1 MNVPDIAW
9 STLGTLFS
17 MSRREILE
25 QFDLV
30 SARRFDDG
38 QLQLGAFDSGD
49 LFRNLAALVRAVRKF
64 ETQYIAPKHQGTLE
78 IRNCNAGVIG
88 GDDAK

>member
-17 MSRREILE
+17 MSRRKILE
-25 QFDLV
+25 QFNLV
-30 SARRFDDG
+30 SARRFDHG
-38 QLQLGAFDSGD
+38 ELQLGAFDSGD
-49 LFRNLAALVRAVRKF
+49 LFRDLALLMRVVRKF
-64 ETQYIAPKHQGTLE
+64 EAEHVVPECEGAFQV
-78 IRNCNAGVIG
+78 RNGDAGVIR